1 MAVAGAIIG
10 IAGLVLGQVSAG
22 KAQEA
27 QEESTDIRR
36 AEANFR
42 NARSRRRQV
51 AEQRRLRA
59 TAVAQA
65 ESSGISGGSQIG
77 GVESSIGTQGAVNA
91 SFATSLQGLDEAQF
105 AASSSF
111 QRATAR
117 GNRAGAIG
125 STFSNLAFK
134 FS

>member
-1 MAVAGAIIG
+1 MAVVGAVIG
-10 IAGLVLGQVSAG
+10 IAGLALQQSAS
-22 KAQEA
+22 KSAERA
-27 QEESTDIRR
+27 QEESTNIRQS
-36 AEANFR
+36 EANFR

-77 GVESSIGTQGAVNA
+77 GVESSIGAQGAANV
-91 SFATSLQGLDEAQF
+91 SFSNSLQGLDQ
-105 AASSSF
+105 AAFSASASF
-111 QRATAR
+111 QSATAR